1 MPTETRWEAKQMTN
15 KIILA
20 GFGGQGILFLGK
32 KLASAGMEKD
42 LNVTWL
48 PSYGPEQRGG
58 TCNCSVILSDTD
70 ISSPIISNPDTLV
83 AFNIQSYDKFM
94 PKINAGGVLFADST
108 LIDKRPERDDI
119 KAYFIPATQIAND
132 LGTPKLVNVVMLGY
146 LIKNTDFFD
155 KDYIR
160 SYLTD
165 SLPAS
170 KASLREANGKAFDAG
185 YGYNE

>member
-1 MPTETRWEAKQMTN
+1 MTS

-32 KLASAGMEKD
+32 KLAGAGMDKG

-70 ISSPIISNPDTLV
+70 ISSPIIDAPDILT
-83 AFNIQSYDKFM
+83 AFNIQSYEKFM
-94 PKINAGGVLFADST
+94 PRITSGGVLFADST
-108 LIDKRPERDDI
+108 LIDKKPERTDI
-119 KAYFIPATQIAND
+119 SSFYIPATGIANE
-132 LGTPKLVNVVMLGY
+132 LGMPKLVNVVMLGFM
-146 LIKNTDFFD
+146 IRNTDLFE
-155 KDYIR
+155 KDFIR
-160 SYLTD
+160 SVLTD

-170 KASLREANGKAFDAG
+170 KAALREANGRAFDAG
-185 YGYNE
+185 FGYGA

>member
-1 MPTETRWEAKQMTN
+1 MTN

-32 KLASAGMEKD
+32 KLATAGMDKD

-70 ISSPIISNPDTLV
+70 ISSPIIGSPDTLV

-94 PKINAGGVLFADST
+94 PRITPGGRLFADST
-108 LIDKRPERDDI
+108 LIDKRPDRNDI
-119 KAYFIPATQIAND
+119 ESFFIPATQMAND
-132 LGTPKLVNVVMLGY
+132 LGSPKLVNVIMLGFV
-146 LIKNTDFFD
+146 IKHTGLFD
-155 KDYIR
+155 RDYIR
-160 SYLTD
+160 GVLTD
-165 SLPAS
+165 SLPTS
-170 KASLREANGKAFDAG
+170 KAALREANGRAFDAG
-185 YGYNE
+185 YGYEG